1 MSYSKIKATGSY
13 LPAEVMTN
21 HDLENLVDTSH
32 EWIYTRTGIET
43 RHIAKP
49 HESTC
54 DLAEQAANAAL
65 ASSTLQAT
73 DIDLIVVATT
83 TADQVFPSTA
93 CILQQRLGIKDSPA
107 FDVQAVCAGFLYAL
121 DIADKF
127 IRTKSATRALVI
139 GAETFSRIIDWTDR
153 TTCVLFGD
161 GAGAVILEA
170 AETPG
175 IHSTHLRA
183 NGAYKDL
190 LSVPVGVSRNFDQI
204 VEGSA
209 YTQMQGGEVFKIA
222 VKCMEQ
228 IALETLEA
236 NQVTVDQVD
245 WLVPHQANYRIIS
258 ATAKRLGIPMDKVV
272 VTINRHGNTSAA
284 SIPLAL
290 DAAVRDGRINSG
302 DRILVEGFGGGF
314 TWGSAYLTY

>member
-1 MSYSKIKATGSY
+1 MIYSKICGTGSY
-13 LPAEVMTN
+13 LPTDVMTN
-21 HDLENLVDTSH
+21 HDLEKLVDTSH
-32 EWIYTRTGIET
+32 DWIYTRTGIEQ
-43 RHIAKP
+43 RHIAQS

-54 DLAEQAANAAL
+54 DLAEEASRAALNAAGID
-65 ASSTLQAT
+65 SS
-73 DIDLIVVATT
+73 DIDLIVIATT

-93 CILQQRLGIKDSPA
+93 CILQERLGIKDSPA

-127 IRTKSATRALVI
+127 IRTESATKALVI

-161 GAGAVILEA
+161 GAGAVVLEA
-170 AETPG
+170 AAVPG

-190 LSVPVGVSRNFDQI
+190 LSVPVGISRNFEQI
-204 VEGSA
+204 INGSA

-228 IALETLEA
+228 IAIEALEA
-236 NQVTVDQVD
+236 NDADVEQVD
-245 WLVPHQANYRIIS
+245 WFIPHQANSRIIAS
-258 ATAKRLGIPMDKVV
+258 TARRLGVSMDKVV
-272 VTINRHGNTSAA
+272 VTINQHGNTSAA
-284 SIPLAL
+284 SIPLAM
-290 DAAVRDGRINSG
+290 DTAVRDGRIKAG
-302 DRILVEGFGGGF
+302 DNLLIEGFGGGF

>member
-1 MSYSKIKATGSY
+1 MIFSKICATGSY
-13 LPAEVMTN
+13 LPPDVMTN
-21 HDLENLVDTSH
+21 HDLEKLVNTSH
-32 EWIYTRTGIET
+32 DWIYSRTGIEE
-43 RHIAKP
+43 RRIAQS

-54 DLAEQAANAAL
+54 DLAEHAANSAL
-65 ASSTLQAT
+65 ESGNIDPTE
-73 DIDLIVVATT
+73 IDLIVIATT

-93 CILQQRLGIKDSPA
+93 CILQERLGIKNSPA

-127 IRTKSATRALVI
+127 IRTQGATKALII

-170 AETPG
+170 SDTPG
-175 IHSTHLRA
+175 IRSTHLRA

-190 LSVPVGVSRNFDQI
+190 LSVPVGISRNFDQI
-204 VEGSA
+204 INGSA

-228 IALETLEA
+228 IAEEALLA
-236 NQVTVDQVD
+236 NQVGIDQID
-245 WLVPHQANYRIIS
+245 WFIPHQANLRIIT
-258 ATAKRLGIPMDKVV
+258 ATANRLGLSMDKVV
-272 VTINRHGNTSAA
+272 VTIAEHGNTSAA
-284 SIPLAL
+284 SIPLAM
-290 DAAVRDGRINSG
+290 DTAVRDGRLKSG
-302 DRILVEGFGGGF
+302 DNVLIEGFGGGF
-314 TWGSAYLTY
+314 TWGSAYLTF

>member
-1 MSYSKIKATGSY
+1 MIYSKISATGSY
-13 LPAEVMTN
+13 LPTDVMSN
-21 HDLENLVDTSH
+21 HDLEKLVDTSH
-32 EWIYTRTGIET
+32 EWIHSRTGIDQ
-43 RHIAKP
+43 RHIAQP

-54 DLAEQAANAAL
+54 DLAEQAAKSA
-65 ASSTLQAT
+65 LQAGNIQAS

-93 CILQQRLGIKDSPA
+93 CILQERLGIKDSPA

-127 IRTKSATRALVI
+127 IRTKSASRALVV
-139 GAETFSRIIDWTDR
+139 GAETFSRIIDWSDR

-170 AETPG
+170 SQVPG
-175 IHSTHLRA
+175 VHSTHLRA

-190 LSVPVGVSRNFDQI
+190 LCVPVGVSKNFDQI
-204 VEGSA
+204 IAGSA
-209 YTQMQGGEVFKIA
+209 YTQMHGSEVFKIA

-228 IALETLEA
+228 IAIEALEA
-236 NQVTVDQVD
+236 NQATIDQVD
-245 WLVPHQANYRIIS
+245 WLIPHQANIRIIS
-258 ATAKRLGIPMDKVV
+258 ATAKRLGLSMDKVV
-272 VTINRHGNTSAA
+272 VTIGQHGNTSAA

-290 DAAVRDGRINSG
+290 DTAVRDGQICAG
-302 DRILVEGFGGGF
+302 DNILIEGFGGGF

>member
-1 MSYSKIKATGSY
+1 MNHSKIIATGSY
-13 LPAEVMTN
+13 LPDNIMTN
-21 HDLENLVDTSH
+21 YDLEDLVDTNH
-32 EWIYTRTGIET
+32 EWIYSRTGIEK
-43 RHIAKP
+43 RHIAAAD
-49 HESTC
+49 ESTC
-54 DLAEQAANAAL
+54 DLAENAVNAAL
-65 ASSTLQAT
+65 EAGNIDAT

-93 CILQQRLGIKDSPA
+93 CLLQQRLGIKNSPA

-127 IRTKSATRALVI
+127 ISTNSATRALVI

-153 TTCVLFGD
+153 STCVLFGD

-170 AETPG
+170 SDTPG

-190 LSVPVGVSRNFDQI
+190 LSVPVGVSRQFDKI
-204 VEGSA
+204 IDGTA
-209 YTQMQGGEVFKIA
+209 YTQMQGGEVFKLA

-228 IALETLEA
+228 IAIEALEA
-236 NQVTVDQVD
+236 NQASVDELD
-245 WLVPHQANYRIIS
+245 WLIPHQANIRIIS
-258 ATAKRLGIPMDKVV
+258 AISKRLGVSMDKVV
-272 VTINRHGNTSAA
+272 VTIGEHGNTSAA

-290 DAAVRDGRINSG
+290 DVAVRDGRITAG
-302 DRILVEGFGGGF
+302 DKILIEGFGGGF
-314 TWGSAYLTY
+314 TWGSAYLTF